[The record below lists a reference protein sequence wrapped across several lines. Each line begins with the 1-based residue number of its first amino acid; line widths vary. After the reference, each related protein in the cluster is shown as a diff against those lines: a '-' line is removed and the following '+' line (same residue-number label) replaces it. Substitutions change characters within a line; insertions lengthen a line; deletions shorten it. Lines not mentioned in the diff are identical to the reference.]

1 MQLHSITFES
11 ILHRLLGPIEGVEFY
26 YLYTAQTQDYNI
38 FPFSKKSKCSFK
50 PRMMW
55 LKNIGIPCVIDL
67 LDILEFTYLLQKMIY
82 LYTGEALGESQR
94 VKSV

>member
-1 MQLHSITFES
+1 MIYNF
-11 ILHRLLGPIEGVEFY
+11 IVN
-26 YLYTAQTQDYNI
+26 YTVQTQDYNI

>member
-1 MQLHSITFES
+1 M
-11 ILHRLLGPIEGVEFY
+11 RLLLDSNTSWKYICLF
-26 YLYTAQTQDYNI
+26 
-38 FPFSKKSKCSFK
+38 KKSQCSFK
-50 PRMMW
+50 PRMIW

-82 LYTGEALGESQR
+82 LYTGEGLGESQR

>member
-1 MQLHSITFES
+1 MSEIFRAIAFNFAS
-11 ILHRLLGPIEGVEFY
+11 ILHRLHGPIENVPC
-26 YLYTAQTQDYNI
+26 DYNI
-38 FPFSKKSKCSFK
+38 FPFFKKSQCSFK
-50 PRMMW
+50 PRIMW

>member
-1 MQLHSITFES
+1 MF
-11 ILHRLLGPIEGVEFY
+11 F
-26 YLYTAQTQDYNI
+26 I
-38 FPFSKKSKCSFK
+38 FID
-50 PRMMW
+50 

-94 VKSV
+94 VKSVWCPFIFRLCALCGKWKNDEELNHSLYFYEDEIVPMRDTTKLH